1 MKKLDNFPAHY
12 LHYALLYCRHQF
24 FIWKEITKEK
34 WLNII
39 KKGSIGKSLR
49 IKIFLKFLCFLLYS
63 KIVNIHKCKH
73 LNTFHLTI
81 DLCLKCEFFVKALL
95 QFGIIHPSSSKRTK
109 IYIRLAKNTDSRLV
123 KSNIAFCCCP
133 HCDKMEKGKSFG
145 ERKMIWCL
153 NCKSCIFT
161 K

>member
-1 MKKLDNFPAHY
+1 MFPS
-12 LHYALLYCRHQF
+12 F
-24 FIWKEITKEK
+24 
-34 WLNII
+34 
-39 KKGSIGKSLR
+39 
-49 IKIFLKFLCFLLYS
+49 YS
-63 KIVNIHKCKH
+63 KIVNIHNCKH

-161 K
+161 KYNITQSVSSFSRSIWFLHWEVSIKNRCNYLNNLAHTQTVSISFSSNTLWRDKN